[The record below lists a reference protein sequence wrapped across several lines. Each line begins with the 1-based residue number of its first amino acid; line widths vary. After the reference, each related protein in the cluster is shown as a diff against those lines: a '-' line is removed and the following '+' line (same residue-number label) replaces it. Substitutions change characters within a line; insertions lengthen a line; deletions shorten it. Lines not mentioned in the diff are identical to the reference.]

1 MLQRLLATFSRIDG
15 VRSAVVVD
23 AEMTPIAT
31 FLDPA
36 LAGVEVNFGLLEVL
50 REAERLSSAS
60 SLTNLEQIWVESDRG
75 NVLVAPLEDG
85 HVILVSST
93 DASNIGRLRHEIR
106 ARAPVI
112 EDLLR

>member
-1 MLQRLLATFSRIDG
+1 MLRRLLATFSRIDG
-15 VRSAVVVD
+15 VRSAVVVN

-36 LAGVEVNFGLLEVL
+36 LAEVTVNLGILEAV
-50 REAERLSSAS
+50 REAERLSTAAGLS
-60 SLTNLEQIWVESDRG
+60 NLEQVWVESAGG
-75 NVLVAPLEDG
+75 NVLVAPLADG
-85 HVILVSST
+85 HAILVSSEN
-93 DASNIGRLRHEIR
+93 ASNIGRLRHEIR